1 MSRTYK
7 ATGINLKG
15 MPIGESDRILTVLT
29 REFGLIRAVAPGAR
43 KHESSLRG
51 RSGLFV
57 VNQLLIAKGRNLDKI
72 IQAESVDAYT
82 GLSQDLRKL
91 TAGQYLAELVLHQA
105 LSHQPQED
113 LFALFN
119 EQLRWLEQLPT
130 SAILPYLSYAMFR
143 LLALAG
149 VAPQVHQCCVTQQ
162 TISPDVMD
170 LNWQAGFHPALGGVV
185 TIAALER
192 LKAQPSPSESSTQT
206 VDYGQIISHFQ
217 DLTENGEENIERNI
231 EAIASA
237 SPAFGGGRESPTLTK
252 GRSAASLVS
261 EKKSGYRVRPS
272 RQNFSELGVPIT
284 ALELAVLQQ
293 LPEANL
299 IQPDGSVP
307 WSLTLEKALPF
318 EVWISVERI
327 LRQYAQYHFD
337 RSIQSATLVDTCF
350 SASSYSSPVN

>member
-1 MSRTYK
+1 
-7 ATGINLKG
+7 
-15 MPIGESDRILTVLT
+15 MPIGESDRLLTVLT

-119 EQLRWLEQLPT
+119 EQLRWLEQLPA

-149 VAPQVHQCCVTQQ
+149 VAPQVHECCVTQQ
-162 TISPDVMD
+162 TISPNVLD

-185 TIAALER
+185 TIEALER
-192 LKAQPSPSESSTQT
+192 LKAQPSPSESPTQAG
-206 VDYGQIISHFQ
+206 DYGQIISHFQ
-217 DLTENGEENIERNI
+217 DLAENGEENVD
-231 EAIASA
+231 AIASR
-237 SPAFGGGRESPTLTK
+237 SPAFRRGRESPTLIK
-252 GRSAASLVS
+252 GRSVAPLASEVS
-261 EKKSGYRVRPS
+261 DKKSGYRVRPN

-299 IQPDGSVP
+299 IQPDGSLS

-337 RSIQSATLVDTCF
+337 RSIQSAALVDTCF
-350 SASSYSSPVN
+350 SASSYSSLVN

>member
-15 MPIGESDRILTVLT
+15 MPIGESDRLLTVLT

-57 VNQLLIAKGRNLDKI
+57 VNHLLIAKGRNLDKI
-72 IQAESVDAYT
+72 IQAESIESYT

-113 LFALFN
+113 LFALLN
-119 EQLRWLEQLPT
+119 EQLRWLEQLPA

-149 VAPQVHQCCVTQQ
+149 VAPQVHECCITQQ
-162 TISPDVMD
+162 PILPNFSD

-185 TIAALER
+185 TIGALER
-192 LKAQPSPSESSTQT
+192 LKAHPSSLDSPTQA
-206 VDYGQIISHFQ
+206 VDYGQTVSHFQ
-217 DLTENGEENIERNI
+217 DLAENGEKKVK
-231 EAIASA
+231 AIASFPVA
-237 SPAFGGGRESPTLTK
+237 SNSGRANSIAPGQAQPL
-252 GRSAASLVS
+252 APLASETS
-261 EKKSGYRVRPS
+261 SRYRVKPS
-272 RQNFSELGVPIT
+272 RQNLSELGVPIT
-284 ALELAVLQQ
+284 AMELAVLQQ

-299 IQPDGSVP
+299 IQPDGSLP
-307 WSLTLEKALPF
+307 WSLTLEKGLPF
-318 EVWISVERI
+318 DVWVCVERI
-327 LRQYAQYHFD
+327 LRRYAQYHFD
-337 RSIQSATLVDTCF
+337 RSIQSAALVDTCF
-350 SASSYSSPVN
+350 SVSSSPSPVT